1 MVALNGTERLQLS
14 TVRSRYIGTLIL
26 VSPMA
31 HDFTSFDR
39 TGQILAAAA
48 EIMTTA

>member
-1 MVALNGTERLQLS
+1 MVDVDGTERLQGQHRPLALQ
-14 TVRSRYIGTLIL
+14 LIL

-39 TGQILAAAA
+39 TGQIRAAAA
-48 EIMTTA
+48 EVMTTA